1 LEAFFP
7 TLFHLDG
14 ALLDRFQNEFE
25 KAVVADLPAL
35 KCEEVFRFW
44 ARPIRRSRD
53 SISEFLRRIRES
65 YVGDDVN
72 KTASGK
78 RWRFVLYQHPEIEFS
93 EKSQCQAKL
102 TGLAIRKIG
111 SKSLSRS
118 PELLHLSLF
127 RLSLRLSAG

>member
-25 KAVVADLPAL
+25 KAVAL
-35 KCEEVFRFW
+35 
-44 ARPIRRSRD
+44 
-53 SISEFLRRIRES
+53 
-65 YVGDDVN
+65 
-72 KTASGK
+72 
-78 RWRFVLYQHPEIEFS
+78 
-93 EKSQCQAKL
+93 
-102 TGLAIRKIG
+102 RKIG